1 MVRELHAGLGARTTL
16 MSSFEFAARNVR
28 VIKALMLRETVTRFG
43 REGLGFLWLIGEPL
57 MFCIGVLVMWSLLKP
72 EYEHGV
78 RLGPFVMTGYMCL
91 LLLRHQSAYSLG
103 ALQGNIGLLYH
114 RQINVL
120 SVYITRN
127 LLEFLGSTAAF
138 VVVYAVLII
147 MGQVT
152 PPKDWGLLLGGWMI
166 MCWISTGF
174 ALSLAALSLRSEVM
188 ERLVPLIQYTL
199 IPISGAFFMVEWI
212 PNKYREPYLLLPFP
226 HGIEMVRAGVFGEF
240 VPTHFNAWYAIM
252 VGGVLNFAALILLA
266 DARSRVDIE

>member
-1 MVRELHAGLGARTTL
+1 

-28 VIKALMLRETVTRFG
+28 VIKALMLRETITRFG

-138 VVVYAVLII
+138 VVVYVVLII
-147 MGQVT
+147 LGQVT
-152 PPKDWGLLLGGWMI
+152 PPKDWGLLLSGWMI
-166 MCWISTGF
+166 MCWISTG
-174 ALSLAALSLRSEVM
+174 VCP
-188 ERLVPLIQYTL
+188 V
-199 IPISGAFFMVEWI
+199 
-212 PNKYREPYLLLPFP
+212 
-226 HGIEMVRAGVFGEF
+226 
-240 VPTHFNAWYAIM
+240 
-252 VGGVLNFAALILLA
+252 VGGSFAQV
-266 DARSRVDIE
+266 RSYGAACAANSVYAYTNLRRIFYGRVDS